1 MAAQGYNS
9 TAVIGNGTTGYQ
21 TDIVVKDLDLDV
33 SNRVKDD
40 TPVLNMCMAK
50 KRKVVST
57 LPLWTNDVYRLP
69 QIQANQEGQ
78 AVSGG
83 LVEQQ
88 SRANL
93 GNYTQ
98 IFSTVVGAT
107 GTARAVEQ
115 SGGDPQAYQEVKQL
129 IELMFD
135 VEAQIVRAD
144 QIGTK
149 YSGQSGSAV
158 GFAGNLTAP
167 YTTSTTTYTAVG
179 QGATEYVYTAS
190 GNVSTLSSFVSNV
203 GGQQGANVQYQ
214 SQTSVTAPSS
224 TPPVANVSGQTTTT
238 YGPQTGRRM
247 GSLNAFAGTHSFNP
261 APWTNFYTVY
271 NNENTDVTT
280 NGTANVLVIGGQA
293 GTNNGEGLGSNYYS
307 YSGALQQ
314 FAPSL
319 YKQLVTTAEQRF
331 NAKIRTIVCPT
342 SLRTHLSDT
351 MPTSRSINRV
361 NSERGDTIATYE
373 GDFNYTYEIFDSWIM
388 DQVGVGNSIYFLNEE
403 VLQWGSLRDLGPNN
417 EVFSNADASLDQF
430 ILEGTLIVRN
440 PAGVAALHDISP
452 LGTYVGVNPSTG
464 ASGSLRS
471 TTYVGRLNA
480 WDANG
485 F

>member
-1 MAAQGYNS
+1 MAYNS
-9 TAVIGNGTTGYQ
+9 TTAIGNGTGAYQ

-57 LPLWTNDVYRLP
+57 LPLWTNDTYRLP
-69 QIQANQEGQ
+69 EIQAQLEGA
-78 AVSGG
+78 AVSSS
-83 LVEQQ
+83 LVEAQ

-135 VEAQIVRAD
+135 VEAQIVRND

-149 YSGQSGSAV
+149 FSGQSGLALGVSIP
-158 GFAGNLTAP
+158 AP
-167 YTTSTTTYTAVG
+167 VFT
-179 QGATEYVYTAS
+179 
-190 GNVSTLSSFVSNV
+190 
-203 GGQQGANVQYQ
+203 ANV
-214 SQTSVTAPSS
+214 TVPGNTNANVR
-224 TPPVANVSGQTTTT
+224 VANSNGV
-238 YGPQTGRRM
+238 GPAVATGRRM
-247 GSLNAFAGTHSFNP
+247 GSLNSFAGTHSFNP
-261 APWTNFYTVY
+261 LTATTYQTYY
-271 NNENTDVTT
+271 NNETNDSVVTT
-280 NGTANVLVIGGQA
+280 SNVWIVGGSPVSGTLTDNGQ
-293 GTNNGEGLGSNYYS
+293 GLGSNYYV
-307 YSGALQQ
+307 YTGALQQ
-314 FAPSL
+314 FSPSL

-388 DQVGVGNSIYFLNEE
+388 DSVGAGNQIYFLNEE
-403 VLQWGSLRDLGPNN
+403 VIQWGSLRDLGPNN

-430 ILEGTLIVRN
+430 IMEGTLIVRN
-440 PAGVAALHDISP
+440 PAGVGVLHDISAS
-452 LGTYVGVNPSTG
+452 GAYSGFTG
-464 ASGSLRS
+464 SGATTITGSLRS
-471 TTYVGRLNA
+471 STNVVRLDNFGGA
-480 WDANG
+480 S

>member
-1 MAAQGYNS
+1 MSTGYNS
-9 TAVIGNGTTGYQ
+9 TTAIGNGTGLYQ

-69 QIQANQEGQ
+69 QTQAQQEGA
-78 AVSGG
+78 AVSSAQ
-83 LVEQQ
+83 VEQQ

-149 YSGQSGSAV
+149 YSGQSGAAV
-158 GFAGNLTAP
+158 GVGTPATVFTYPTGDANPNNTNANVIIGNAYGVAG
-167 YTTSTTTYTAVG
+167 YTIGATTY
-179 QGATEYVYTAS
+179 
-190 GNVSTLSSFVSNV
+190 SS
-203 GGQQGANVQYQ
+203 AL
-214 SQTSVTAPSS
+214 
-224 TPPVANVSGQTTTT
+224 
-238 YGPQTGRRM
+238 GRRM

-261 APWTNFYTVY
+261 ASGSTYYTVF
-271 NNENTDVTT
+271 NNESSDSTT
-280 NGTANVLVIGGQA
+280 QGTANTWVVGGSLSS
-293 GTNNGEGLGSNYYS
+293 GSLTNTGEGLGSSFYS
-307 YSGALQQ
+307 YTGTLQQ

-388 DQVGVGNSIYFLNEE
+388 DQVGSGNQIYFLNEE

-440 PAGVAALHDISP
+440 PAGVAALHDISAS
-452 LGTYVGVNPSTG
+452 GQSVSFGSGNGG
-464 ASGSLRS
+464 ASTIIGGTRS
-471 TTYVGRLNA
+471 ASNVVRLNA
-480 WDANG
+480 WDTQT